1 MLPAAPPRFSTTT
14 VRPSRS
20 LNPLPTKRASVSAT
34 PPGANATIK
43 VMSRAGYDCAL
54 AARAPST
61 PPSAAKAMTTFMR
74 KRLFGISIPPSRPIV
89 LFAGAG
95 ADARIVPPCPRLD
108 KVAMSQQRPR
118 RRVRSFR
125 RLLQFRLSLR
135 TRPRAHKTRCALR
148 LLYVHYPSKTD
159 IRQRDWQVRF
169 VPEAGIP
176 TNLSGI
182 REHPILG
189 DDGITFDAMG
199 TGQQDLV
206 PDEGRREQPL
216 DLPTVKSL
224 PKKTKIN
231 TTTRTRPSPPPP

>member
-1 MLPAAPPRFSTTT
+1 MLPPAPPRFSTTT
-14 VRPSRS
+14 VRASRS

-34 PPGANATIK
+34 PPGANATMK

-54 AARAPST
+54 AARAQH
-61 PPSAAKAMTTFMR
+61 AAKRGQSDDDVYEKTPVR
-74 KRLFGISIPPSRPIV
+74 YINPPSRPIV

-199 TGQQDLV
+199 TGL
-206 PDEGRREQPL
+206 
-216 DLPTVKSL
+216 
-224 PKKTKIN
+224 
-231 TTTRTRPSPPPP
+231 